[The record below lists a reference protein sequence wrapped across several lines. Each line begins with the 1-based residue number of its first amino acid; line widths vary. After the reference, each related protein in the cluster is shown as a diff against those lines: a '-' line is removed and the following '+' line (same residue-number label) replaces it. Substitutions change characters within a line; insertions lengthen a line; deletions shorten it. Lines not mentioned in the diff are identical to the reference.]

1 MKVGAL
7 WKLSDN
13 NYCDCCNYDLHS
25 LKVMR
30 VSFYLLNSVALFC
43 MFICTKQ
50 RARALKVSA
59 ISWDPHGKW
68 GAVSHK
74 TFLANAICKPK
85 KKKIHMVHN
94 ISQMKNKAS
103 QGRSLGGFWTQ
114 IARNKCAILILA
126 LKLPF
131 LEWSQY
137 HNLCSTAHTKPET
150 LLVFWFAFPQK
161 KSSELWMRFATP
173 PTPTLE
179 AQENSVT

>member
-1 MKVGAL
+1 MENEVL
-7 WKLSDN
+7 CLIR
-13 NYCDCCNYDLHS
+13 HS
-25 LKVMR
+25 WQMR
-30 VSFYLLNSVALFC
+30 YVN
-43 MFICTKQ
+43 Q
-50 RARALKVSA
+50 
-59 ISWDPHGKW
+59 
-68 GAVSHK
+68 
-74 TFLANAICKPK
+74 K

-161 KSSELWMRFATP
+161 KIIRALDEICNPSHTNLRSPRKFYKLIPKQATNG
-173 PTPTLE
+173 
-179 AQENSVT
+179 QNSPWEKTVSFLAFLLLLHFNFRCF